1 MSQKPF
7 SSEFFS
13 SLISSETSN
22 RFSLADYFENAYDRS
37 YDFCESL
44 PYVLSSR
51 EVSVTSPFSYEASG
65 LDAYCLL
72 YTTKGSGTLYYD
84 NAAQVNAAYDLTK
97 GSLAFI
103 NCHADHKLICRHN
116 IWEYTICFV
125 SSPITGYYHQKLETL
140 GGCIFKLS
148 SNADLLSIWEKL
160 QKTQTDDEVHGLIR
174 SRTLM
179 DLYTQ
184 LYLTR
189 SLELSNSYHVPSYI
203 ADMKKSFDTAYNEQ
217 YSLDELAQKYN
228 VNKYRLCR
236 EFAQYYED
244 TPLQYLNGVRL
255 TKAKE
260 LLLHSDEKVVTIGQ
274 MVGIENT
281 NHFIRLFKE
290 KNGVTPLAYRRET
303 PIL

>member
-1 MSQKPF
+1 MSPKPF

-13 SLISSETSN
+13 ALISSETSN
-22 RFSLADYFENAYDRS
+22 RFSLSDYFENAYDRS

-44 PYVLSSR
+44 PYLISSR
-51 EVSVTSPFSYEASG
+51 DVSVTSPFSYEAAG

-72 YTTKGSGTLYYD
+72 YTTKGAGTLYC
-84 NAAQVNAAYDLTK
+84 NNTAQVNAAYDLTR

-103 NCHADHKLICRHN
+103 DCHADHKLVCRHN

-125 SSPITGYYHQKLETL
+125 SSPVTGYYHKKLQTL
-140 GGCIFKLS
+140 GGCIFKLG
-148 SNADLLSIWEKL
+148 SNADLLSLWDKL
-160 QKTQTDDEVHGLIR
+160 LKTQIDDEAHGLMR
-174 SRTLM
+174 SRILM

-184 LYLTR
+184 LYLAR
-189 SLELSNSYHVPSYI
+189 SMELSNSYHVPSYI
-203 ADMKKSFDTAYNEQ
+203 VDMKKSFDTAYDEQ
-217 YSLDELAQKYN
+217 YSLDELAQKYD

-244 TPLQYLNGVRL
+244 TPLQYLNNVRL
-255 TKAKE
+255 EKAKE

>member
-13 SLISSETSN
+13 ALISSETSN
-22 RFSLADYFENAYDRS
+22 HFSLSDYFENAYDRS

-44 PYVLSSR
+44 PYLISKR
-51 EVSVTSPFSYEASG
+51 DVSVTSPFSYEAAG

-72 YTTKGSGTLYYD
+72 YTTKGAGTLYCD

-103 NCHADHKLICRHN
+103 DCHADHKLVCRHN

-125 SSPITGYYHQKLETL
+125 SSPVTGYYHQKLQTL
-140 GGCIFKLS
+140 GGCIFKLG
-148 SNADLLSIWEKL
+148 SNADLLSLWDKL
-160 QKTQTDDEVHGLIR
+160 LKTQIDDEAHGLMR
-174 SRTLM
+174 SRILT

-184 LYLTR
+184 LYLAR
-189 SLELSNSYHVPSYI
+189 SMELSNSYHVPSYI
-203 ADMKKSFDTAYNEQ
+203 VDRKKNFDTAYDEQ
-217 YSLDELAQKYN
+217 YSLDELAQKYD

-236 EFAQYYED
+236 EIAQYYED
-244 TPLQYLNGVRL
+244 TPQQYLNSVRL
-255 TKAKE
+255 EKAKE

>member
-1 MSQKPF
+1 MSPKPF

-13 SLISSETSN
+13 ALISSETSN
-22 RFSLADYFENAYDRS
+22 RFSLSDYFENAYDRS

-44 PYVLSSR
+44 PYLISSR
-51 EVSVTSPFSYEASG
+51 DVSVTSPFSYEAAG

-72 YTTKGSGTLYYD
+72 YITKGAGTLYCD
-84 NAAQVNAAYDLTK
+84 NTAQVNAAYDLTR

-103 NCHADHKLICRHN
+103 DCHADHKLVCRHN

-125 SSPITGYYHQKLETL
+125 SSPVTGYYHKKLQTL
-140 GGCIFKLS
+140 GGCIFKLG
-148 SNADLLSIWEKL
+148 SNADLLSLWDKL
-160 QKTQTDDEVHGLIR
+160 LKTQIDDEAHGLMR
-174 SRTLM
+174 SRILM

-184 LYLTR
+184 LYLAR
-189 SLELSNSYHVPSYI
+189 SMELSNSYHVPSYI
-203 ADMKKSFDTAYNEQ
+203 VDMKKSFDTAYDEQ
-217 YSLDELAQKYN
+217 YSLDELAQKYD

-244 TPLQYLNGVRL
+244 TPLQYLNNVRL
-255 TKAKE
+255 EKAKE

>member
-13 SLISSETSN
+13 ALISSETSN
-22 RFSLADYFENAYDRS
+22 HFSLSDYFENAYDRS

-44 PYVLSSR
+44 PYLISKR
-51 EVSVTSPFSYEASG
+51 DVSVTSPFSYEAAG

-72 YTTKGSGTLYYD
+72 YTTKGAGTLYCD

-103 NCHADHKLICRHN
+103 DCHADHKLVCRHN

-125 SSPITGYYHQKLETL
+125 SSPVTGYYHQKLQTL
-140 GGCIFKLS
+140 GGCIFKLG
-148 SNADLLSIWEKL
+148 SNADLLSLWDKL
-160 QKTQTDDEVHGLIR
+160 LKTQIDDEAHGLMR
-174 SRTLM
+174 SRILT

-184 LYLTR
+184 LYLAR
-189 SLELSNSYHVPSYI
+189 SMELSNSYHVPSYI
-203 ADMKKSFDTAYNEQ
+203 VDMKKSFDTAYDEQ
-217 YSLDELAQKYN
+217 YSLDELAQKYD

-244 TPLQYLNGVRL
+244 TPLQYLNSVRL
-255 TKAKE
+255 EKAKE
-260 LLLHSDEKVVTIGQ
+260 LLLHSDEKIVTIGQ

>member
-1 MSQKPF
+1 
-7 SSEFFS
+7 
-13 SLISSETSN
+13 
-22 RFSLADYFENAYDRS
+22 
-37 YDFCESL
+37 
-44 PYVLSSR
+44 
-51 EVSVTSPFSYEASG
+51 
-65 LDAYCLL
+65 
-72 YTTKGSGTLYYD
+72 
-84 NAAQVNAAYDLTK
+84 
-97 GSLAFI
+97 
-103 NCHADHKLICRHN
+103 
-116 IWEYTICFV
+116 
-125 SSPITGYYHQKLETL
+125 
-140 GGCIFKLS
+140 
-148 SNADLLSIWEKL
+148 
-160 QKTQTDDEVHGLIR
+160 
-174 SRTLM
+174 M

-184 LYLTR
+184 LYLAR

-203 ADMKKSFDTAYNEQ
+203 ADMKKSFDTAYNEE